1 MNITDIYISKL
12 VELTPEQK
20 QKQLIQKQEFERLK
34 ENELIDWIQQV
45 TEFYFHHIHT
55 TKGLFHEQLPELSL
69 EKQFKLNCILHT
81 RKGLPKRELIQEL
94 MQLLEKVEQLK
105 NGMPLINEFG
115 DQERKVN
122 VADYLN
128 YLENQAVSII

>member
-20 QKQLIQKQEFERLK
+20 ERQLMQRQEFEKL
-34 ENELIDWIQQV
+34 EEGELIDWIQQV

-55 TKGLFHEQLPELSL
+55 TKGLFQQQPPGLSI
-69 EKQFKLNCILHT
+69 EKQFKLSCIPHT

-128 YLENQAVSII
+128 YLENQAVSMI